1 MPVEVELPGGS
12 GAYRRVGAV
21 LAEASGAPPARRPPI
36 LEVTVL
42 KIIAVLLVVW
52 LVLTVLGAV
61 IEGLF
66 WLTVVG
72 AVLFLATAGYGYLKR
87 GAGPRQVR

>member
-1 MPVEVELPGGS
+1 M
-12 GAYRRVGAV
+12 
-21 LAEASGAPPARRPPI
+21 
-36 LEVTVL
+36 L

-52 LVLTVLGAV
+52 LVVAVLGAI

-72 AVLFLATAGYGYLKR
+72 AVLFLGTGVYGYLKR
-87 GAGPRQVR
+87 RSGPPQSVR